1 MQHLSVRR
9 IFWNHLPEDEQQFL
23 DGVVLQRH
31 HEAND
36 SHEQTLHLLS
46 VQDHGYDSLES
57 HDFRLDVS
65 ILCRKKYGYYIE
77 EILVALS

>member
-31 HEAND
+31 HESND
-36 SHEQTLHLLS
+36 GHEQTLHLLA
-46 VQDHGYDSLES
+46 VQDHCNDSLES
-57 HDFRLDVS
+57 HDFSLDVA
-65 ILCRKKYGYYIE
+65 ILCKTKKYGF
-77 EILVALS
+77 